1 MNRRDTLISLSGAA
15 LFAALPGAVSAAFA
29 EEAKAEA
36 FTLPPL
42 GYAYEAL
49 EPHIDSATMK
59 IHHTGHHAA
68 YVKAMNEVA
77 TKVEGLAARPIVET
91 LSDLASIPEEHRTKV
106 RNNLGGHF
114 NHTLYWDLMTPGGAK
129 EPSGD
134 LKSAIDGAFGGT
146 DKLMEAVNKAGTGRF
161 GSGWA
166 WLVVGKDKKLAV
178 MSTPNQ
184 DTPHMEAGA
193 KPVIGVDVWEHAYY
207 LKHQNKRGDYL
218 KAWWNVLNWDKAAE
232 NFKKASA

>member
-1 MNRRDTLISLSGAA
+1 MNRRAA
-15 LFAALPGAVSAAFA
+15 LFTLTGALAATATLRSTRLAFA
-29 EEAKAEA
+29 EEAKADA

-42 GYAYEAL
+42 GYGYEAL
-49 EPHIDSATMK
+49 EPHIDTATMK
-59 IHHTGHHAA
+59 VHHTGHHAA
-68 YVKAMNEVA
+68 FIKNLNELA
-77 TKVEGLAARPIVET
+77 PKVEGLASRPIADV
-91 LSDLASIPEEHRTKV
+91 LANLASIPEEHRTKV

-114 NHTLYWDLMTPGGAK
+114 NHTLYWDLMSPGGPK
-129 EPSGD
+129 EPTGD

-146 DKLMEAVNKAGTGRF
+146 DKLIEEVNKAGLARF

-178 MSTPNQ
+178 LSTPNQ
-184 DTPHMEAGA
+184 DTPHMDAGA

-218 KAWWNVLNWDKAAE
+218 KAWWNTLNWDKAAE
-232 NFKKASA
+232 NFKKAQA